1 APIGKTLGISEKGD
15 PIWVDIPPKTKKEF
29 IVEDEDKKSGLMQS
43 AREVISPLQ
52 DAIDVEMATK
62 EEKQKLT
69 AWKKYRVLLNRTD
82 TSNAPDIDWPKK
94 PE

>member
-1 APIGKTLGISEKGD
+1 
-15 PIWVDIPPKTKKEF
+15 
-29 IVEDEDKKSGLMQS
+29 MQS